1 MQQILSW
8 SRMDGD
14 ENMLV
19 QQLSCFGNLSTVICE
34 LRGLVSISEMPEES
48 RTRLLLGI
56 AHMEGHLYAE
66 LRQLIE
72 DSQLRKN

>member
-1 MQQILSW
+1 MSQVNTW
-8 SRMDGD
+8 PHMDGD

-19 QQLSCFGNLSTVICE
+19 QHLQCFGDLTVAICE

-48 RTRLLLGI
+48 RQRLIDGL
-56 AHMEGHLYAE
+56 AHIEGHIYMQ

-72 DSQLRKN
+72 DAQQRKN